1 MFIFC
6 VEPLKIGD
14 EIASVWITVL
24 DQRLFIRIETLCGCS
39 STEIYELLQGVF
51 GAS

>member
-6 VEPLKIGD
+6 VEPLKIDD

-24 DQRLFIRIETLCGCS
+24 DQKLFIRIETLCGCS
-39 STEIYELLQGVF
+39 STQICELLQQLC

>member
-14 EIASVWITVL
+14 EIASGWFTVL
-24 DQRLFIRIETLCGCS
+24 DQCLFIRIETLCSCS
-39 STEIYELLQGVF
+39 STEIYELLQEEC